1 MPDQAPP
8 HGLYLKILT
17 EGLEQQLCALNDALV
32 DTDGLEPCDDWPD
45 TRHVWNPLL
54 WKTRA

>member
-17 EGLEQQLCALNDALV
+17 EVLEQQLCALDEALV

-45 TRHVWNPLL
+45 TRHVWHALL
-54 WKTRA
+54 WKT